1 MPGPWAGL
9 CFCLF
14 SPFWAS
20 KGTSGVET
28 ASPMGGTRSI
38 QGLSCLGVQGW
49 MFRSKMFKNYV
60 ADQQLNLKDIIKTME
75 KISLDLRKMDEL
87 VNLLLC
93 DLILNFSHPVKTEVV
108 AKVEENNVVSE
119 DFKISDQLELIPTLS
134 NGI

>member
-1 MPGPWAGL
+1 
-9 CFCLF
+9 
-14 SPFWAS
+14 
-20 KGTSGVET
+20 
-28 ASPMGGTRSI
+28 
-38 QGLSCLGVQGW
+38 
-49 MFRSKMFKNYV
+49 MFKNYV